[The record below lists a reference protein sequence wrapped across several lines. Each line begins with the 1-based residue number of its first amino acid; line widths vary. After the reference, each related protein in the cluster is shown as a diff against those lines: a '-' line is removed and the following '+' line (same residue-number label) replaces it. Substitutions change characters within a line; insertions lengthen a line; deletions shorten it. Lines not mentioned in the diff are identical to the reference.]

1 MFRPAIEDDSI
12 LLQDRTFLTIHFGAL
27 LVIVRLTISE
37 RSCIPSRKHSG
48 YALAVAINF
57 FQAGTARRSGPVSG
71 RVSKFSEES
80 PGQY

>member
-12 LLQDRTFLTIHFGAL
+12 LLQDGTFLAVHFGAL

-48 YALAVAINF
+48 CALAVAINF
-57 FQAGTARRSGPVSG
+57 FQAGTVRRSGPVSG
-71 RVSKFSEES
+71 RDSKISDES
-80 PGQY
+80 PVQN